1 MPLRQRKKN
10 MRTKT
15 FYCFSSSHGGS
26 IEPAYQISKLCK
38 QYSHDKFVTA
48 VPRYAKSAATLLAI
62 GSDEIHLG
70 PLGQLGPI
78 DPQIDGLP
86 ALGVVQALDSLASI
100 VEKHPESAE
109 LFARYLQ
116 RKLTVE
122 QIGYCERIAES
133 AIQYAERL
141 LANKKTLLPKD
152 IGDVATDFVREYKDH
167 GFVID
172 LEEAKTHLGTGWLR
186 TDTEE
191 LKLAE
196 EIYDIFEDAN
206 LWLGIY
212 KKDRYAMIVGSIDQI
227 RTFRKS

>member
-1 MPLRQRKKN
+1 M
-10 MRTKT
+10 
-15 FYCFSSSHGGS
+15 
-26 IEPAYQISKLCK
+26 
-38 QYSHDKFVTA
+38 
-48 VPRYAKSAATLLAI
+48 
-62 GSDEIHLG
+62 
-70 PLGQLGPI
+70 
-78 DPQIDGLP
+78 
-86 ALGVVQALDSLASI
+86 
-100 VEKHPESAE
+100 EKHPESAE